1 MVSLEAPLLAFD
13 PKTSIKE
20 IRIENEGKKFICKA
34 QAIKEFLHI
43 SLLLDKALKYEGY
56 ISLLKLQT
64 QIGIIDYNMNEIF
77 GEIYILN
84 DDNFSLIKEE
94 GKYKLKIKF
103 LILRKEKYL
112 IIDLEESKNKNLTDN
127 LISQISELKEIIKK
141 KDEKIKSLE
150 EELKKYKK
158 EETKES
164 ETEHHTGQ
172 SLLPS
177 NEKNFFTDIIGPNN
191 DGSVTKTIKECI
203 KNERTRFAAK
213 KILLNVMKHFRVK
226 SAVDF
231 GCGTGTFL
239 KFLKDNGVSVT
250 GLDGDYIDRKILAIT
265 EEEFIPVDLTKPV
278 HLSKKYDLSI
288 SLEVAEHLPESS
300 AETFITSLCEAS
312 HVVLFSAAVKGQGG
326 VGHVNEQFLSYW
338 QKIFLKKEYYMLDII
353 RPEIWTDEKIPPYY
367 RQNIVIFVYVDTY
380 KILPESIK
388 TENKIIDVIHP
399 YYAK

>member
-1 MVSLEAPLLAFD
+1 MVSLEAPLLTFD

-43 SLLLDKALKYEGY
+43 SLLLDKALIYEGY
-56 ISLLKLQT
+56 ISLLKIQT

-112 IIDLEESKNKNLTDN
+112 IIDLEESKNKNLTDD

-172 SLLPS
+172 SLLPP

-191 DGSVTKTIKECI
+191 DGSVRKTIKECI
-203 KNERTRFAAK
+203 KSQHSTFYDSKFFSTREERTRFAAK

-226 SAVDF
+226 SAIDF
-231 GCGTGTFL
+231 GCGT
-239 KFLKDNGVSVT
+239 
-250 GLDGDYIDRKILAIT
+250 
-265 EEEFIPVDLTKPV
+265 
-278 HLSKKYDLSI
+278 
-288 SLEVAEHLPESS
+288 
-300 AETFITSLCEAS
+300 
-312 HVVLFSAAVKGQGG
+312 
-326 VGHVNEQFLSYW
+326 
-338 QKIFLKKEYYMLDII
+338 
-353 RPEIWTDEKIPPYY
+353 
-367 RQNIVIFVYVDTY
+367 
-380 KILPESIK
+380 
-388 TENKIIDVIHP
+388 
-399 YYAK
+399 